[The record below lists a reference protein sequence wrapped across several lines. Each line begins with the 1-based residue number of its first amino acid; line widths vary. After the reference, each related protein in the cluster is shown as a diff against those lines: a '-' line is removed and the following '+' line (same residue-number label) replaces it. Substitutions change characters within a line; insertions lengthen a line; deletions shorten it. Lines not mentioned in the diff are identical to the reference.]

1 MFNRWI
7 EDGLTDVLAEE
18 GIGCIP
24 FSPLAQG
31 MLTERYL
38 HDIPP
43 DSRAAKPHGFL
54 KREQVTEEQVNKV
67 RHLNEIARS
76 RGQTMAQMA
85 IAWVLRLPVVSSAL
99 IGASRVEQIE
109 DVLGALDSQS
119 FSQEELARI
128 DAILAE

>member
-1 MFNRWI
+1 FNRWI
-7 EDGLTDVLAEE
+7 EDGLTDVLEEE
-18 GIGCIP
+18 GMGCIP

-38 HDIPP
+38 QDIPA

-54 KREQVTEEQVNKV
+54 KRDQVTEERLGKV
-67 RHLNEIARS
+67 RRLAEIARS

-85 IAWVLRLPVVSSAL
+85 IAWVLRLPVVCSAL

-109 DVLGALDSQS
+109 DILGALDNQS
-119 FSQEELARI
+119 FSKEELDRI
-128 DAILAE
+128 DAILKE

>member
-7 EDGLTDVLAEE
+7 ENGLTDVLEEE
-18 GIGCIP
+18 GMGCIP

-31 MLTERYL
+31 MLTNRYL
-38 HDIPP
+38 QEIPA

-54 KREQVTEEQVNKV
+54 KRDQVTEERVGKV
-67 RHLNEIARS
+67 QRLNAIAQA
-76 RGQTMAQMA
+76 RGQSMAQMA

-99 IGASRVEQIE
+99 IGASRVQQID
-109 DVLGALDSQS
+109 DVLGALNNLA

-128 DAILAE
+128 DAILAD